1 MQIDVCFTPDDYLA
15 SSASV
20 VVVIDVLR
28 ATTSIA
34 TAFANGCRKLIPTA
48 TVEEAVALKQD
59 HFPDAL
65 LAGER
70 KGLIIPGF
78 QLGNSPFEYVRNI
91 VDSKTIIMTTT
102 NGTRALGL
110 ARNAATVFTAAFV
123 NAAAVCERL
132 SDMGRDVVF
141 LCAGTEGNFS
151 IEDVLCAGLLVS
163 RFGLSATL
171 SDKALAARAM
181 YEGAYSDLLK
191 TVMTSS
197 HGRYLRD
204 IGFADDVVFCLQ
216 HDIFSVV
223 PQYCDGII
231 TIT

>member
-34 TAFANGCRKLIPTA
+34 TAFANGCRKLVPAA
-48 TVEEAVALKQD
+48 TVAEAVALKQD
-59 HFPDAL
+59 RFPDAL

-91 VDSKTIIMTTT
+91 VDGKTIIMTTT
-102 NGTRALGL
+102 NGTRALNF
-110 ARNAATVFTAAFV
+110 ARNAAAVFTAGFV
-123 NAAAVCERL
+123 NATAVCECL
-132 SDMGRDVVF
+132 ANMGRDVVF
-141 LCAGTEGNFS
+141 LCAGTEGRFS
-151 IEDVLCAGLLVS
+151 IEDVLCAGLLV
-163 RFGLSATL
+163 RCCGLSATL

-181 YEGAYSDLLK
+181 YEGVRSELLE
-191 TVMTSS
+191 TVMASS
-197 HGRYLRD
+197 HGRYLRE
-204 IGFADDVVFCLQ
+204 IGFADDVAFCLR
-216 HDIFSVV
+216 HDIFAVV

-231 TIT
+231 TIA